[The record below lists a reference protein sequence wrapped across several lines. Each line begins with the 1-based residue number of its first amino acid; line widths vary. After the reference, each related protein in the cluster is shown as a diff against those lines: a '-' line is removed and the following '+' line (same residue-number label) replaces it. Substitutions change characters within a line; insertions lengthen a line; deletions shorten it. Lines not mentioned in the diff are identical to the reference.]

1 MHTRSQPI
9 SATPFLKWAG
19 GKGRLLP
26 QFAPHFPTECATYYE
41 PFCGGG
47 AVFFDRAPQRAVLA
61 DINPELVNVYAC
73 VRDNV
78 EDVIALLSDHAGRHN
93 HDHYYAIRDRQPGTM
108 TPVER
113 AARLIY
119 LNHTCFNGLYR
130 ENANGGFNVPL
141 GRYTKPAICDAPNL
155 RAASFALRTATILHA
170 PFWEVLTLPQSGDL
184 VYLDPPY
191 HPLNATSHFTSYS
204 RHPFGTAEQMRLRDA
219 FADLA
224 RRGVRAMLSNSD
236 TPFTR
241 DLYRDFRIITITA
254 ARNINSRA
262 DRRGKI
268 TEILVLNWEPDT

>member
-1 MHTRSQPI
+1 MTSTM
-9 SATPFLKWAG
+9 SKATPFLKWAG

-26 QFAPHFPTECATYYE
+26 QFAPYFPDACGTYYE

-61 DINPELVNVYAC
+61 DINPELVNVYTC
-73 VRDNV
+73 VRDDV
-78 EDVIALLSDHAGRHN
+78 EGVIALLADHAVRHN
-93 HDHYYAIRDRQPGTM
+93 HTHYYAARDRQPESLAS
-108 TPVER
+108 VER

-130 ENANGGFNVPL
+130 ENSKGEFNVPM
-141 GRYTKPAICDAPNL
+141 GRYANPTICDVANL
-155 RAASFALRTATILHA
+155 RAASIALRGATILHA
-170 PFWEVLTLPQSGDL
+170 PFWEVLTQPQPGDL

-191 HPLNATSHFTSYS
+191 HPLNATSHFTNYS
-204 RHPFGTAEQMRLRDA
+204 RHRFATAEQVRLRDA

-224 RRGVRAMLSNSD
+224 RRGVRTLLSNSD

-241 DLYRDFRIITITA
+241 ELYRDFRIVTITA

-262 DRRGKI
+262 DRRGHI
-268 TEILVLNWEPDT
+268 TEILVLNWEPGD